1 MRKKRFGA
9 SPLGLDSLV
18 DIVSNN
24 VGILVILTVF
34 MALISLL
41 EPAEF
46 IVEEKKEDL
55 LTTKKIMIPW
65 AHYSQKS
72 SILFLI
78 RENHLLYFDRALVYQ
93 ELKSELNHTEKPKTQ
108 FEFPEYSVELLVQS
122 SHWHCLD
129 FQPQPNAGEWW
140 HQAKTLDALMDQYS
154 PSEFYF
160 FFWVDSNSFDMFREV
175 RDYLRE
181 KNFES
186 GWKPVLKKSALRY
199 CTDASRFLN
208 FQPQ

>member
-1 MRKKRFGA
+1 MKKNRFGA
-9 SPLGLDSLV
+9 SPIGLDSLV

-41 EPAEF
+41 DPPEY
-46 IVEEKKEDL
+46 IQEEKKDDL
-55 LTTKKIMIPW
+55 LTTKKIIIPW
-65 AHYSQKS
+65 AHFSQKS
-72 SILFLI
+72 SLLFLI
-78 RENHLLYFDRALVYQ
+78 RDNHLLYFDRSLVYQ
-93 ELKSELNHTEKPKTQ
+93 QLKSELKYTDKPESQ
-108 FEFPEYSVELLVQS
+108 FEFSEYSVDLLVES
-122 SHWHCLD
+122 SNWHCLD
-129 FQPQPNAGEWW
+129 FHPKPQAGEWW
-140 HQAKTLDALMDQYS
+140 HQVKSLDLLTSQYS

-160 FFWVDSNSFDMFREV
+160 FFWVDSNSFDLFREV

-186 GWKPVLKKSALRY
+186 GWKPVLKKSALQY